1 MMWDFCVANRHYM
14 VDTSSKIA
22 KILDLIEQG
31 KYFTIN
37 RPRQFG
43 KTTTMSLLFKALN
56 QREDYLAF
64 KISFEGVATPC
75 LQTNRPFV
83 RPCCAASLRPLMF
96 TNPDLSEFFTAES
109 KRCGI

>member
-1 MMWDFCVANRHYM
+1 MKKEFNDVGLCVANRHYM

-43 KTTTMSLLFKALN
+43 KTTT
-56 QREDYLAF
+56 
-64 KISFEGVATPC
+64 
-75 LQTNRPFV
+75 
-83 RPCCAASLRPLMF
+83 
-96 TNPDLSEFFTAES
+96 LSPAIQSAES
-109 KRCGI
+109 ARGLSGLQNQF